1 MRSKTCWMGVAD
13 MDIPN
18 TVSDLYELLDQRY
31 KTIQSCDKDMDSYR
45 ASNSEI
51 LTKLGIIQHT
61 LDGYKW
67 TFRTAG
73 AAVIVAIITAVLA
86 LIIK

>member
-1 MRSKTCWMGVAD
+1 ME
-13 MDIPN
+13 IPS
-18 TVSDLYELLDQRY
+18 TLKDLYELLDQRY
-31 KTIQSCDKDMDSYR
+31 KTIQSCDRDMDSYR
-45 ASNSEI
+45 ATNSEI

-73 AAVIVAIITAVLA
+73 GAAIVTVIGAVLA
-86 LIIK
+86 LILK